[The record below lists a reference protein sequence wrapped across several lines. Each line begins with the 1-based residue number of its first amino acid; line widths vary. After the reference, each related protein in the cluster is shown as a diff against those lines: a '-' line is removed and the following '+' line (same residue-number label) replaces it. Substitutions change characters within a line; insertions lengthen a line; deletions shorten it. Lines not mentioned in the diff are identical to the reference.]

1 VPTAMI
7 FTPCRNGISH
17 NTNEDIELTRTLP
30 GANLLLNAALRR
42 ANR

>member
-1 VPTAMI
+1 MDGLAGLLRLI
-7 FTPCRNGISH
+7 
-17 NTNEDIELTRTLP
+17 EAIELTRTLP